1 MATKTSRHPYAY
13 TLDLLRMA
21 IEHLPPTYPEFKS
34 KLFEQRLQYFWE
46 HPEADYTDIQA
57 TIAELGKDS
66 WSFRKAYEE
75 MYANYGRSSEESHL
89 LENLDR
95 GIREKYERFLHEGGK
110 INHIENAKS
119 AADLMTASPFERY
132 FTPEEK
138 FAIEQALLTARE
150 ASRQEIDDLVMKTKK
165 SEYEKLVSEYVIQQ
179 DRIGDKIT
187 ALRHMAGVSPKWQ
200 PDITDRLRT
209 LEEGWSVI
217 EQGLSENLLDRE
229 LEYWHGTLEAF
240 LHAA

>member
-1 MATKTSRHPYAY
+1 MVTKKVRHPFSY
-13 TLDLLRMA
+13 TLDLLKLA
-21 IEHLPPTYPEFKS
+21 IDRLPPTYPDLKS
-34 KLFEQRLQYFWE
+34 KLFKERLQYFWDY
-46 HPEADYTDIQA
+46 PETDYADIQA

-66 WSFRKAYEE
+66 WPFRKAYEE
-75 MYANYGRSSEESHL
+75 MYANFGRSSEESHL

-119 AADLMTASPFERY
+119 AEDLMKASPFERY

-138 FAIEQALLTARE
+138 FAVEQALLAARE

-165 SEYEKLVSEYVIQQ
+165 PEYDKLVKDFVIRQ
-179 DRIGDKIT
+179 DRIDDKMT
-187 ALRHMAGVSPKWQ
+187 ALRHMSSVSSKWE
-200 PDITDRLRT
+200 PVITDRLKT

-217 EQGLSENLLDRE
+217 EQGLSETLLDKE
-229 LEYWHGTLEAF
+229 LEYWHGTLEAV